1 MGHLARTIGL
11 LLALCLGGC
20 VAPDDERRS
29 AMEAGGSLPW
39 NRPAQW
45 ETGALG
51 VQMQGTP

>member
-1 MGHLARTIGL
+1 MSRLARAICF
-11 LLALCLGGC
+11 LLALCLWGC
-20 VAPDDERRS
+20 AAPDDERRS